1 MFRTA
6 GSQRTRSPG
15 ESVASTTASACGARR
30 DAPCA
35 ASSMRVHGPRAHAPY
50 RPAARH
56 AQARR
61 SHVHLAPRRHDV
73 PQVRRPLRDSRDQ
86 LPQGAEEVEGSLE
99 HGDACAG
106 HGVGGRQEGEA
117 RRAPPTP
124 GEGGRGACAQ
134 GPSVPLSP
142 RPGSLAHPRRRPTP
156 APQRLSRRWRRPAS
170 RFPQRSVCPRH
181 AGASWVRVF
190 ERRRWPGV
198 GCGGVR
204 VFHVCTRFCVLERR
218 PPYFASHVQPTI
230 HTHTH
235 TPHTTDY
242 THIRVTWRASLPSRE
257 SRRPPGESTAVELRG
272 EERELRES
280 INPTATRTL
289 DIQRSSLR

>member
-1 MFRTA
+1 MGPEPLAFAFRTA
-6 GSQRTRSPG
+6 GCQRTRSPG

-198 GCGGVR
+198 GCGRSSFSCLHTLLRFGASPSILR
-204 VFHVCTRFCVLERR
+204 VTAHTYNRR
-218 PPYFASHVQPTI
+218 Y
-230 HTHTH
+230 THTH
-235 TPHTTDY
+235 TPPTLQT
-242 THIRVTWRASLPSRE
+242 THIRVTHGEPR
-257 SRRPPGESTAVELRG
+257 SRRGSPGGPPARAQ
-272 EERELRES
+272 
-280 INPTATRTL
+280 P
-289 DIQRSSLR
+289 

>member
-1 MFRTA
+1 MFAFRTA

-15 ESVASTTASACGARR
+15 ESVASTTASACGAPRR

-35 ASSMRVHGPRAHAPY
+35 ASSMREFTGPAHTRPH

-106 HGVGGRQEGEA
+106 HGVGGRQEAEA

-124 GEGGRGACAQ
+124 GEGCAQ
-134 GPSVPLSP
+134 GPSVPLAP

-156 APQRLSRRWRRPAS
+156 APQRLSRRWRRLAS

-181 AGASWVRVF
+181 AGALGPCVREAQLPAARCRCGQVWDWEF
-190 ERRRWPGV
+190 EFFMFAHAFGASRSPQGQP
-198 GCGGVR
+198 
-204 VFHVCTRFCVLERR
+204 R
-218 PPYFASHVQPTI
+218 PDKTYTYFASHVQPTI
-230 HTHTH
+230 DTHSSDTTRGHTQSQGV
-235 TPHTTDY
+235 P
-242 THIRVTWRASLPSRE
+242 ARE
-257 SRRPPGESTAVELRG
+257 HS
-272 EERELRES
+272 
-280 INPTATRTL
+280 
-289 DIQRSSLR
+289 

>member
-1 MFRTA
+1 
-6 GSQRTRSPG
+6 
-15 ESVASTTASACGARR
+15 
-30 DAPCA
+30 
-35 ASSMRVHGPRAHAPY
+35 MRVHGPRAHAPY

>member
-1 MFRTA
+1 MFAFRTA

-15 ESVASTTASACGARR
+15 ESVASTTASACGAPRR

-35 ASSMRVHGPRAHAPY
+35 ASSMREFTGPAHTRPH

-106 HGVGGRQEGEA
+106 HGVGGRQEAEA

-124 GEGGRGACAQ
+124 GEGCAQ
-134 GPSVPLSP
+134 GPSVPLAP

-156 APQRLSRRWRRPAS
+156 APQRLSRRWRRLAS

-181 AGASWVRVF
+181 AGALGPCVR
-190 ERRRWPGV
+190 EAQLPAARCR
-198 GCGGVR
+198 CGQVLAGSSS
-204 VFHVCTRFCVLERR
+204 FSCLHTRLERR
-218 PPYFASHVQPTI
+218 APRKANQGPDKTYTYFASHVQPTI
-230 HTHTH
+230 DTHSSDT
-235 TPHTTDY
+235 TPHAHGATRGHTQSQG
-242 THIRVTWRASLPSRE
+242 VPCERAQL
-257 SRRPPGESTAVELRG
+257 ELRA
-272 EERELRES
+272 EEK
-280 INPTATRTL
+280 
-289 DIQRSSLR
+289 